1 MPWFFIVKLTILKN
15 DLSWGL
21 SNISRVITGRGQLP
35 VLSNVLIEATK
46 NGLVLSGTNL
56 DLGMRVTLGGKIE
69 EEGSLTVPAKTLTE
83 FVSSI
88 IFETVE
94 ITTQGDKLK
103 LVSGKQQ
110 ATLAGIPAA
119 EFPIIPKMGKNK
131 DKSFVFPHQI
141 ISEIATSVAYAASSD
156 ESKPVL
162 TGVRFQGLGSSI
174 VVVATDGFRLAK
186 KTIKIDNAT
195 ILGEGLILPART
207 IVELSRLVESSKDEV
222 SMTWIPENNQ
232 VIFGL
237 GEIELVSRILQG
249 NFPDTEK
256 IIPKDFKTELK
267 IDREELLK
275 DLRAAGI
282 FARENS
288 NIVKFSVQGL
298 VLRVQASG
306 GQIGENESEIEIE
319 TEGEDL
325 ETAFNFK
332 YLLDFLNSVVGER
345 ITMRLNEPTSAAV
358 LGVDGQEDLV
368 ALIMPVRV

>member
-1 MPWFFIVKLTILKN
+1 MKLTILKN

-103 LVSGKQQ
+103 VVSGKQQ

-156 ESKPVL
+156 ESRPVL
-162 TGVRFQGLGSSI
+162 TGVRFSVFGNQLI
-174 VVVATDGFRLAK
+174 VVATDGFRLAK
-186 KTIKIDNAT
+186 KTIKIDDAT

>member
-1 MPWFFIVKLTILKN
+1 
-15 DLSWGL
+15 
-21 SNISRVITGRGQLP
+21 
-35 VLSNVLIEATK
+35 
-46 NGLVLSGTNL
+46 
-56 DLGMRVTLGGKIE
+56 
-69 EEGSLTVPAKTLTE
+69 
-83 FVSSI
+83 
-88 IFETVE
+88 
-94 ITTQGDKLK
+94 
-103 LVSGKQQ
+103 
-110 ATLAGIPAA
+110 
-119 EFPIIPKMGKNK
+119 MGKNK

-156 ESKPVL
+156 ESRPVL
-162 TGVRFQGLGSSI
+162 TGVRFSVFGNQLI
-174 VVVATDGFRLAK
+174 VVATDGFRLAK
-186 KTIKIDNAT
+186 KTIKIDDAT